1 MTIASPALLEAR
13 AVIKS
18 EDADL
23 SNDEVGISGGPS
35 HVATGTSYHLGKD
48 QLKMSRNPYSAR
60 TARDKAGLANPATA
74 NFASALD
81 IDDDLDELR
90 ELSDWLVAECR
101 RPHPHPDT
109 LDIREI
115 IYSPDRVNVWTWD
128 REKGQTS
135 APEKRGDSSHRTHTH
150 VSWYRDAGLRDK
162 AGIFRRF
169 FNRHNPPS
177 GGNSDMIPILF
188 GEGEKPAPRSSRVGA
203 MQRALIRAGADLSGS
218 GGADGRYGNG
228 TAAALVAVLGAE
240 IAGDGK
246 LYDDLQF
253 DELQALAYGGGG
265 QPGPPGP
272 PGPPGATPTTVT
284 FGPVV
289 ATVTEVAV
297 PPATV

>member
-1 MTIASPALLEAR
+1 MTVASPELLEAR

-18 EDADL
+18 EDPDL
-23 SNDEVGISGGPS
+23 SNDEVGIVGGPS
-35 HVATGTSYHLGKD
+35 HILTGTSYHLGKD
-48 QLKMSRNPYSAR
+48 QLKMSKNPYSAR

-90 ELSDWLVAECR
+90 EMSEWLVAECR
-101 RPHPHPDT
+101 RPNPHPDT

-115 IYSPDRVNVWTWD
+115 IYSPDGVNVWTWD

-135 APEKRGDSSHRTHTH
+135 APEKRGDVSHRKHTH

-169 FNRHNPPS
+169 FNRHNTS
-177 GGNSDMIPILF
+177 GGSDMIPILF

-203 MQRALIRAGADLSGS
+203 MQRALMRAGADLSGA
-218 GGADGRYGNG
+218 GGPDGRYGNG
-228 TAAALVAVLGAE
+228 TANAMVAVLGPE

-246 LYDDLQF
+246 LYDDLQY
-253 DELQALAYGGGG
+253 DALMAKAY
-265 QPGPPGP
+265 PPGP
-272 PGPPGATPTTVT
+272 KGDPGEPGRPGDPGSPGPTPTEVT
-284 FGPVV
+284 FGPVT
-289 ATVTEVAV
+289 AAVTAV
-297 PPATV
+297 KV

>member
-1 MTIASPALLEAR
+1 MTVASPALLEAR
-13 AVIKS
+13 AVIKG

-23 SNDEVGISGGPS
+23 SNDEVGIVGGPS
-35 HVATGTSYHLGKD
+35 HILTGTSYHLGKD
-48 QLKMSRNPYSAR
+48 QLKMSKNPYSAR

-81 IDDDLDELR
+81 VDDDLDELR

-101 RPHPHPDT
+101 KPNPHPDT

-115 IYSPDRVNVWTWD
+115 IYSPDGINVWTWD

-135 APEKRGDSSHRTHTH
+135 APEKRGDSSHRKHTH

-169 FNRHNPPS
+169 FNRHNPT
-177 GGNSDMIPILF
+177 GGSDMIPIPF

-203 MQRALIRAGADLSGS
+203 MQRALIRAGADLSAA
-218 GGADGRYGNG
+218 GGPDGRYGNG
-228 TAAALVAVLGAE
+228 TAAAMVAVLGAD
-240 IAGDGK
+240 IAGDGR
-246 LYDDLQF
+246 LYDDLQY
-253 DELQALAYGGGG
+253 DALMARAYAGG
-265 QPGPPGP
+265 QPGPKGDK
-272 PGPPGATPTTVT
+272 GDKGDAGATPTAVT

-297 PPATV
+297 PPTA